1 MADGPALTAALRDS
15 DAEVRSSAERSL
27 WLVWS
32 RSGDPAVDR
41 RFLQGVEQ
49 MQRQELDDAIE
60 TFTDIIARK
69 PEFAEGWN
77 KRATAYYLAGELDRS
92 LADCDEVMKRNPEHF
107 GALSGYGMI
116 YLQLGRPDRA
126 LGYFERALAVNP
138 NLAGIE
144 EAVQAIKRFLEQQR
158 RGPRETRGVVRRDG
172 HSPRRSAGSSG
183 GDRVAE
189 RGDPATIGRF
199 GRAVPG
205 GRRGDGGSPIRPDR
219 DPGDPARRHRRHGPR
234 RESAGGRGADGP
246 ATGGDRVG
254 RHGCARGGPTALR
267 RPGGA
272 AARVD
277 AAFDRVLDRRDAA
290 GDRRYRGHR
299 QPRDPSC
306 DRGGPRPQAV
316 PHRAGVRRVGARA
329 ARGAR

>member
-1 MADGPALTAALRDS
+1 MRLTSGDGSRVSGTILATILLAVSLLSPPPIGAAAGDRERALAELAMRDDVAARRRGAEALGEWGVMADGPALTAALRDS
-15 DAEVRSSAERSL
+15 DAEVCSSAERSL

-92 LADCDEVMKRNPEHF
+92 LADCDEVMKRNPAHF

-116 YLQLGRPDRA
+116 YLQLGKPDRA

-144 EAVQAIKRFLEQQR
+144 EAVQAIKRFLEQQPK
-158 RGPRETRGVVRRDG
+158 GT
-172 HSPRRSAGSSG
+172 
-183 GDRVAE
+183 
-189 RGDPATIGRF
+189 T
-199 GRAVPG
+199 
-205 GRRGDGGSPIRPDR
+205 
-219 DPGDPARRHRRHGPR
+219 
-234 RESAGGRGADGP
+234 
-246 ATGGDRVG
+246 
-254 RHGCARGGPTALR
+254 
-267 RPGGA
+267 
-272 AARVD
+272 
-277 AAFDRVLDRRDAA
+277 
-290 GDRRYRGHR
+290 
-299 QPRDPSC
+299 
-306 DRGGPRPQAV
+306 
-316 PHRAGVRRVGARA
+316 
-329 ARGAR
+329 

>member
-1 MADGPALTAALRDS
+1 MGRHGGRPALTAALRDP

-77 KRATAYYLAGELDRS
+77 KRATAYYLAGELDKS
-92 LADCDEVMKRNPEHF
+92 LADCDEVMKRNPAHF

-116 YLQLGRPDRA
+116 YLQLGKPDRA

-144 EAVQAIKRFLEQQR
+144 EAVQAIKRFLEQQPTGDHMTTRGLVRRDGPFSSSVCWSAR
-158 RGPRETRGVVRRDG
+158 RGPRRRTG
-172 HSPRRSAGSSG
+172 RPRHNRAVWPGSSWWPPRRWATPGSSG
-183 GDRVAE
+183 
-189 RGDPATIGRF
+189 P
-199 GRAVPG
+199 
-205 GRRGDGGSPIRPDR
+205 
-219 DPGDPARRHRRHGPR
+219 
-234 RESAGGRGADGP
+234 
-246 ATGGDRVG
+246 
-254 RHGCARGGPTALR
+254 
-267 RPGGA
+267 
-272 AARVD
+272 
-277 AAFDRVLDRRDAA
+277 
-290 GDRRYRGHR
+290 
-299 QPRDPSC
+299 
-306 DRGGPRPQAV
+306 
-316 PHRAGVRRVGARA
+316 
-329 ARGAR
+329 

>member
-1 MADGPALTAALRDS
+1 MVAGARRVSGTILATILLAVSLLTPPPIGAAAGDRERALAELAMRDDVAARRRGAEALGEWGVMADGPALTAALRDS
-15 DAEVRSSAERSL
+15 DGEVRSSAERSL

-92 LADCDEVMKRNPEHF
+92 LADCDEVMKRNPAHF

-144 EAVQAIKRFLEQQR
+144 EAVQAIKRFLEQQPK
-158 RGPRETRGVVRRDG
+158 GT
-172 HSPRRSAGSSG
+172 
-183 GDRVAE
+183 
-189 RGDPATIGRF
+189 T
-199 GRAVPG
+199 
-205 GRRGDGGSPIRPDR
+205 
-219 DPGDPARRHRRHGPR
+219 
-234 RESAGGRGADGP
+234 
-246 ATGGDRVG
+246 
-254 RHGCARGGPTALR
+254 
-267 RPGGA
+267 
-272 AARVD
+272 
-277 AAFDRVLDRRDAA
+277 
-290 GDRRYRGHR
+290 
-299 QPRDPSC
+299 
-306 DRGGPRPQAV
+306 
-316 PHRAGVRRVGARA
+316 
-329 ARGAR
+329 

>member
-1 MADGPALTAALRDS
+1 MVRRTGILTVGRAVLATVFVVICLLTTALPIDAATADREQALAALAMRDDVEARRRGAEALGEFGVMADVPTLTAALRDP
-15 DAEVRSSAERSL
+15 DAEVRVLAERSL

-32 RSGDPAVDR
+32 RSGDPAIDR

-92 LADCDEVMKRNPEHF
+92 LADCDEVMKRNPGHF

-116 YLQLGRPDRA
+116 YLQLGKPDRA

-158 RGPRETRGVVRRDG
+158 QGT
-172 HSPRRSAGSSG
+172 
-183 GDRVAE
+183 
-189 RGDPATIGRF
+189 T
-199 GRAVPG
+199 
-205 GRRGDGGSPIRPDR
+205 
-219 DPGDPARRHRRHGPR
+219 
-234 RESAGGRGADGP
+234 
-246 ATGGDRVG
+246 
-254 RHGCARGGPTALR
+254 
-267 RPGGA
+267 
-272 AARVD
+272 
-277 AAFDRVLDRRDAA
+277 
-290 GDRRYRGHR
+290 
-299 QPRDPSC
+299 
-306 DRGGPRPQAV
+306 
-316 PHRAGVRRVGARA
+316 
-329 ARGAR
+329 

>member
-1 MADGPALTAALRDS
+1 MVAGVRRGSGTILATILLAVSLLTPPPIGAAAGDRERALAELAMRDDVAARRRGAEALGEWGVMADGPALTAALRDS
-15 DAEVRSSAERSL
+15 DGEVRSSAERSL

-60 TFTDIIARK
+60 TFTEIIARK

-92 LADCDEVMKRNPEHF
+92 LADCDEVMKRNPAHF

-144 EAVQAIKRFLEQQR
+144 EAVQAIKRFLEQQPK
-158 RGPRETRGVVRRDG
+158 GT
-172 HSPRRSAGSSG
+172 
-183 GDRVAE
+183 
-189 RGDPATIGRF
+189 T
-199 GRAVPG
+199 
-205 GRRGDGGSPIRPDR
+205 
-219 DPGDPARRHRRHGPR
+219 
-234 RESAGGRGADGP
+234 
-246 ATGGDRVG
+246 
-254 RHGCARGGPTALR
+254 
-267 RPGGA
+267 
-272 AARVD
+272 
-277 AAFDRVLDRRDAA
+277 
-290 GDRRYRGHR
+290 
-299 QPRDPSC
+299 
-306 DRGGPRPQAV
+306 
-316 PHRAGVRRVGARA
+316 
-329 ARGAR
+329 

>member
-1 MADGPALTAALRDS
+1 MGGDMVAGARRVSGTILATILLAVSLLSPPTVGAATGDREQALAALAMRDDVDARRRGAEALGEFGVMTDVPTLTAALRDA

-27 WLVWS
+27 WHVWS

-41 RFLQGVEQ
+41 LFLQGVEQ

-92 LADCDEVMKRNPEHF
+92 LADCDEVMKRNPAHF

-144 EAVQAIKRFLEQQR
+144 EAVQAIKRFLEQQPK
-158 RGPRETRGVVRRDG
+158 G
-172 HSPRRSAGSSG
+172 
-183 GDRVAE
+183 
-189 RGDPATIGRF
+189 AT
-199 GRAVPG
+199 
-205 GRRGDGGSPIRPDR
+205 
-219 DPGDPARRHRRHGPR
+219 
-234 RESAGGRGADGP
+234 
-246 ATGGDRVG
+246 
-254 RHGCARGGPTALR
+254 
-267 RPGGA
+267 
-272 AARVD
+272 
-277 AAFDRVLDRRDAA
+277 
-290 GDRRYRGHR
+290 
-299 QPRDPSC
+299 
-306 DRGGPRPQAV
+306 
-316 PHRAGVRRVGARA
+316 
-329 ARGAR
+329 

>member
-1 MADGPALTAALRDS
+1 MVAGVRRGSGTILATILLAVSLLTPPPIGAAAGDRERALAELAMRDDVAARRRGAEALGEWGVMADGPALTAALRDS
-15 DAEVRSSAERSL
+15 DGEVRSSAERSL

-92 LADCDEVMKRNPEHF
+92 LADCDEVMKRNPAHF

-144 EAVQAIKRFLEQQR
+144 EAVQAIKRFLEQQPK
-158 RGPRETRGVVRRDG
+158 GT
-172 HSPRRSAGSSG
+172 
-183 GDRVAE
+183 
-189 RGDPATIGRF
+189 T
-199 GRAVPG
+199 
-205 GRRGDGGSPIRPDR
+205 
-219 DPGDPARRHRRHGPR
+219 
-234 RESAGGRGADGP
+234 
-246 ATGGDRVG
+246 
-254 RHGCARGGPTALR
+254 
-267 RPGGA
+267 
-272 AARVD
+272 
-277 AAFDRVLDRRDAA
+277 
-290 GDRRYRGHR
+290 
-299 QPRDPSC
+299 
-306 DRGGPRPQAV
+306 
-316 PHRAGVRRVGARA
+316 
-329 ARGAR
+329 